1 MANITASQKETLHT
15 ALKKWYRHSINLNYH
30 CEMDLVRA
38 HEFRVASAVSGQ
50 ILQTND
56 EITFVELHIWI

>member
-1 MANITASQKETLHT
+1 
-15 ALKKWYRHSINLNYH
+15 
-30 CEMDLVRA
+30 MDLVRA

-56 EITFVELHIWI
+56 EITFVELHIWIWYQCTLTHA